1 MAQNQPTMSTLP
13 RFKKEVP
20 FIKFTKSKVAE
31 GAIGPFGEVRVFEVA
46 DEILPVYISAPDGS
60 AVMDMTGRNPF
71 VRYGNDATAIT
82 LTGDGVEFGKGQKL
96 KSWNAEVVKE
106 LIAALSKDRKKARAA
121 MLLRSALHTSY
132 PVAVAGMKSSKQS
145 AQSESVPAFLAASY
159 SKAAKN
165 KRMGAAIKKGTSA
178 FTQPNFWTCT
188 TSFVTETVTRT
199 ITDVTEV
206 IKTELEQYQEC
217 YDREVSKKPC
227 SEVAFGLGAG
237 PCAAAK
243 CVLEGYVDIVV
254 GFVEVVVGVVTEEVV
269 RTVVTCNPR
278 EAKIIKEWLNPW
290 FIDQPQ
296 RVSGVAIG
304 NVSSAADAPFNL
316 EDVTKALEF
325 LKGITDFLGPFGKC
339 FLDAKWSF
347 AEINTQIEFGG
358 KDLAIPY
365 GIKVCISSA
374 CAKKLTVQETSSYQI
389 LNEQIQSRFPTAA
402 VSISTY
408 PDPTRGPFGF
418 CGTAANTAQRIL
430 RYPCCLVEVNQLI
443 NPVAEY
449 QFTSEQFI
457 RGMNTTVRNGSNQ
470 HGWSLIETETRMGT
484 HGLCNCD
491 DPYINTLGASF
502 PLQGDE
508 RATVHPNKKG
518 YREVYRNPVASNITD
533 AFDNFVVQRKGG
545 IFLAILFGIESDAIP
560 AACPTSTIY
569 GILPGLI
576 APYQNPNFDKILV
589 LKDFLKDTAVRNA
602 ISKNDLT
609 RLKTLPTF
617 KTLQSRRAEVEKIVQ
632 KINRKPSK
640 NPVKPVSVKLPQ
652 TLVKQRTVSRETLKS
667 TEYKKIINK
676 AKSKPFKPKLQNE
689 TDETDNLFNRR
700 REF

>member
-96 KSWNAEVVKE
+96 KSWNADVVKE

-227 SEVAFGLGAG
+227 SEVAFSLGAG
-237 PCAAAK
+237 PCAAAI
-243 CVLEGYVDIVV
+243 CVLKGYVDIVV

-278 EAKIIKEWLNPW
+278 EAKIIKEM
-290 FIDQPQ
+290 
-296 RVSGVAIG
+296 
-304 NVSSAADAPFNL
+304 
-316 EDVTKALEF
+316 
-325 LKGITDFLGPFGKC
+325 
-339 FLDAKWSF
+339 
-347 AEINTQIEFGG
+347 AES
-358 KDLAIPY
+358 
-365 GIKVCISSA
+365 V
-374 CAKKLTVQETSSYQI
+374 
-389 LNEQIQSRFPTAA
+389 
-402 VSISTY
+402 
-408 PDPTRGPFGF
+408 
-418 CGTAANTAQRIL
+418 
-430 RYPCCLVEVNQLI
+430 
-443 NPVAEY
+443 
-449 QFTSEQFI
+449 
-457 RGMNTTVRNGSNQ
+457 
-470 HGWSLIETETRMGT
+470 
-484 HGLCNCD
+484 
-491 DPYINTLGASF
+491 
-502 PLQGDE
+502 
-508 RATVHPNKKG
+508 
-518 YREVYRNPVASNITD
+518 VY
-533 AFDNFVVQRKGG
+533 
-545 IFLAILFGIESDAIP
+545 
-560 AACPTSTIY
+560 
-569 GILPGLI
+569 
-576 APYQNPNFDKILV
+576 
-589 LKDFLKDTAVRNA
+589 
-602 ISKNDLT
+602 
-609 RLKTLPTF
+609 
-617 KTLQSRRAEVEKIVQ
+617 
-632 KINRKPSK
+632 
-640 NPVKPVSVKLPQ
+640 
-652 TLVKQRTVSRETLKS
+652 
-667 TEYKKIINK
+667 
-676 AKSKPFKPKLQNE
+676 
-689 TDETDNLFNRR
+689 
-700 REF
+700 